1 MLRLFT
7 DNVSIWIKKIE
18 SFVLIYYDP
27 PLGILYSPVD
37 PPLSCVSRMSD
48 RMLMYIPDKNVT
60 IPTRH
65 VHRAKLSTTDW
76 WYTCTYIWRESSITI
91 LLYNPYFVQ
100 LKISALKS
108 GGFYLNRGGFAGSR
122 GGSRSLTGG
131 RRMSVRPRSR
141 CRRTQPP
148 GKGRGEL
155 AYLPLFVVG
164 K

>member
-1 MLRLFT
+1 MYTGPNFQQLT
-7 DNVSIWIKKIE
+7 DDI
-18 SFVLIYYDP
+18 
-27 PLGILYSPVD
+27 
-37 PPLSCVSRMSD
+37 
-48 RMLMYIPDKNVT
+48 
-60 IPTRH
+60 H
-65 VHRAKLSTTDW
+65 VHIYEERAVLQF
-76 WYTCTYIWRESSITI
+76 
-91 LLYNPYFVQ
+91 LLYNPYFEQ

-108 GGFYLNRGGFAGSR
+108 GGFYLNRGGFAGSH

-131 RRMSVRPRSR
+131 RRMSVRPHSR